1 MARLTMPRIR
11 PLSRKEWIS
20 TSIVGGLILCYFIGL
35 KIFDNR
41 AETYFRETRTSNPEL
56 YLEQLRDL
64 HGFNAYLPEYA
75 VIKKFEVETPRTP
88 EFITGRWTMRDAP
101 MRLTAGTYPEQCSN
115 QITFDYGIILM
126 VEPGATTM
134 RVTYRI
140 ADGKVIAHTPTG
152 SIFAITP
159 VSFGAQVD
167 HIEFVPPGRINKVY
181 AYFCGG

>member
-20 TSIVGGLILCYFIGL
+20 ASVVGGLILCYFIAL
-35 KIFDNR
+35 KILDNR
-41 AETYFRETRTSNPEL
+41 AETYFRDTRTSNPEL

-64 HGFNAYLPEYA
+64 HGFKAFLPEYA
-75 VIKKFEVETPRTP
+75 VINKFEDPTSRTP
-88 EFITGRWTMRDAP
+88 EFLTGRWTMREAP
-101 MRLTAGTYPEQCSN
+101 MRLTTGSYPDQCSN

-134 RVTYRI
+134 RVTYRVN
-140 ADGKVIAHTPTG
+140 DGKVIVHTPTG
-152 SIFAITP
+152 AEFAISP

-167 HIEFVPPGRINKVY
+167 HLEFVPPGRIDTVY